1 MIISDII
8 EPIIQDIIEP
18 INGSEDVFALILD
31 GAPAY
36 DTTVTKVGDSFGSG
50 PTGDIITFGTNEA
63 AHTYI
68 NGQKVF
74 LQYAGVQKC
83 EIDGIPTDSTN
94 GIVKDGTKVLDPVI
108 IESGAEKL
116 YCLELNELV
125 TDRIASIDGLT
136 GNVNA
141 HSWKLECYAEGIVL
155 GQLSVYV
162 NSADVN
168 VYKVP
173 INTIGDLMQ
182 TNVIPSSTTRKIS
195 FFSNQ
200 APIGSK
206 LYFRLTQLTETSH
219 QLPTI
224 VSSKDG
230 PVTVNASIQSL
241 LVEDVGAEKA
251 VLPWYSDVG
260 TPFGLKGL
268 FGGVDGNLAFGQ
280 GGIITHTVY
289 DLSID
294 IVLGMFE
301 LNSFIVWWIE
311 AITGFI
317 KMTDGVNTC
326 VSDTA
331 VVAGTPFTAYPR
343 WDGVN
348 AKMWITK
355 DDSKG
360 LEEQFDGF
368 PAMGD
373 RFFGIIDIYQTNRQ
387 FSFNQQIDFA
397 YVYDGDDLVIDAGL
411 PVIDYL

>member
-1 MIISDII
+1 MIISNII

-31 GAPAY
+31 GAPVY

-50 PTGDIITFGTNEA
+50 PTGDIITFGADEA
-63 AHTYI
+63 AYTYI

-74 LQYAGVQKC
+74 LQYSSRNIIPYSSDQTKWLLGNGATYNNLTNEFTIPQTGFVRFTGGPTTDYQNEDWTHYINVLSASAIYEVAIYDGVLNIAQNHTDTGLKDTAGTMDASATAMNAFVRNN
-83 EIDGIPTDSTN
+83 EATDLVISIDFAQLNPGLYIAPKVLTN
-94 GIVKDGTKVLDPVI
+94 GT
-108 IESGAEKL
+108 A
-116 YCLELNELV
+116 
-125 TDRIASIDGLT
+125 
-136 GNVNA
+136 
-141 HSWKLECYAEGIVL
+141 
-155 GQLSVYV
+155 
-162 NSADVN
+162 
-168 VYKVP
+168 
-173 INTIGDLMQ
+173 
-182 TNVIPSSTTRKIS
+182 
-195 FFSNQ
+195 
-200 APIGSK
+200 
-206 LYFRLTQLTETSH
+206 
-219 QLPTI
+219 
-224 VSSKDG
+224 
-230 PVTVNASIQSL
+230 VTVNASTQSL

-268 FGGVDGNLAFGQ
+268 FGGVDGNPAFGQ